1 MKKVILVIIGVV
13 IIGLAVNQIFGS
25 KLSIEQVKS
34 KLKAAIYTSSDKNAK
49 TNIQTGID
57 TNILNAQKKIES
69 DILKESEGSTL
80 DNPYIKLDPFG
91 NSPLSAVVIFDT
103 KSASKVSF
111 TVKGKDSS
119 VDIKDT
125 IDKYETHHEIPI
137 LGLYPDANNTV
148 EIASTSKSGEVTSK
162 TITFQTGKLPKYI
175 PTVTIKKADTE
186 KMEIVQNGLTFT
198 VPSTK
203 YPIGFDTNGDIRW
216 YSSRYNSHVFKLLKN
231 GHLLFL
237 SKDSNSGNAYNRL
250 FEMDF
255 AGKVY
260 NVYKLSQTNSMSE
273 TSDIE
278 KTLVHHDAIE
288 LPSGNLLLTV
298 SDGGGKYVEDT
309 MIEIDRKTGKI
320 VKTIDLK
327 DILPKSFYQNYN
339 STKRDDGLID
349 WFHQNALVYD
359 DKDNSIIISGRN
371 QDMVMKLDYKT
382 NKIVWILAD
391 PTGWPKE
398 YQKYLINGVGGNFK
412 YTGGQHAPIILPESA
427 TDNNKDTVDLLLF
440 DNNVVV
446 TRGNQQLSK
455 KYSAGSQYRIN
466 EKTKTAE
473 LVWTYGAG
481 RGTSLF
487 SNIIGSDRFM
497 PNTGNRLVDFGWLD
511 SGTKSDIVEVTNDDQ
526 PKVAFE
532 AVLSDFPTGAWAYRA
547 ERFSL
552 YPDNWVFKVSDE
564 IN

>member
-1 MKKVILVIIGVV
+1 MKKVILSMIGVV
-13 IIGLAVNQIFGS
+13 VIVLAVNQIFVS
-25 KLSIEQVKS
+25 KISIEQVKS
-34 KLKAAIYTSSDKNAK
+34 KLKATVYTSSDNNKK

-57 TNILNAQKKIES
+57 TSILNTQKKVES
-69 DILKESEGSTL
+69 DILSESKGSTL
-80 DNPYIKLDPFG
+80 EKSYIKLDPFG
-91 NSPLSAVVIFDT
+91 NSPLSAIVIFDT
-103 KSASKVSF
+103 PSYSKVSF
-111 TVKGKDSS
+111 KVKGKDSS

-137 LGLYPDANNTV
+137 LGLYPDYKNTV
-148 EIASTSKSGEVTSK
+148 EITSTSKSGEVTSN
-162 TITFQTGKLPKYI
+162 TITIQTGKLPKYI
-175 PTVTIKKADTE
+175 PAVTIKKADKE
-186 KMEIVQNGLTFT
+186 NMEIVKNGLTFT

-203 YPIGFDTNGDIRW
+203 YPIGFDANGDIRW

-250 FEMDF
+250 FEIDF
-255 AGKVY
+255 TGKAY

-298 SDGGGKYVEDT
+298 SDGGGRYVEDT
-309 MIEIDRKTGKI
+309 MIEMDRRTGSI

-327 DILPKSFYQNYN
+327 DILPKSFYENYDN
-339 STKRDDGLID
+339 TKRDDGLID

-359 DKDNSIIISGRN
+359 DRDNSIIISGRN

-398 YQKYLINGVGGNFK
+398 YQKYLIKGVGDNFK
-412 YTGGQHAPIILPESA
+412 YTGGQHAPIILPETA
-427 TDNNKDTVDLLLF
+427 ADNNKDTVDLLLF
-440 DNNVVV
+440 DNNVAVS
-446 TRGNQQLSK
+446 RGNQSLSE

-473 LVWTYGAG
+473 LVWTYGSE

-487 SNIIGSDRFM
+487 SNIIGSNRFM
-497 PNTGNRLVDFGWLD
+497 PNTGNRLIDFGWID
-511 SGTKSDIVEVTNDDQ
+511 SGTKSDIVEVTDEAQ
-526 PKVAFE
+526 PRVVFE
-532 AVLSDFPTGAWAYRA
+532 AILSDFPTGSWAYRA

-564 IN
+564 E